1 MQKQLK
7 QLREFQTKF
16 RSIVNDKPTLLPKE
30 DWQLRLA
37 LSAEEH
43 REYGDACHDED
54 IVEIADAIVD
64 RIFLALGDAICH
76 GLGDILPELF
86 DEVVASNMSKLD
98 NDGEPVVNGEKGV
111 LDTTRPLGKILKSN
125 NYFKPRIKEII
136 EKHYGKVDSGSR

>member
-1 MQKQLK
+1 MVEQLK

-16 RSIVNDKPTLLPKE
+16 RSIVNNKPTLLTEEEFELRYKLSKE
-30 DWQLRLA
+30 ELD
-37 LSAEEH
+37 
-43 REYGDACHDED
+43 EYLEACKNED
-54 IVEIADAIVD
+54 IVEVADAIVD

-86 DEVVASNMSKLD
+86 EEVVASNMSKLD
-98 NDGEPVVNGEKGV
+98 DDGEPVINGEKGV